1 MITRNDLAKSVK
13 IDPHTGEIA
22 IMGEDDRCAFT
33 IRVLDGHRIEIGGGT
48 FVRDNGIVYAEGLQV
63 APFSCNRIIV
73 SKVKYED

>member
-13 IDPHTGEIA
+13 IDPHMGEIA